1 MAEAMALSIE
11 VEPVAGLP
19 AMAHL
24 TPLAQAVVLREILGP
39 CRWYRPYRVR
49 GW

>member
-1 MAEAMALSIE
+1 MVEAMALSVE
-11 VEPVAGLP
+11 PEPVAGLP
-19 AMAHL
+19 AMANL
-24 TPLAQAVVLREILGP
+24 SPLAQAIVLREILGP